1 MKHEIKLTYFKRS
14 GKYYTEGSYYSE
26 KEYMYQIF
34 EEVAELKENLQLPG
48 LSSGDWEGI
57 IHIYSDTHPNA
68 YPGLI
73 T

>member
-1 MKHEIKLTYFKRS
+1 MKHLIKLTYFKRS
-14 GKYYTEGSYYSE
+14 GKYYTDGSYYSG
-26 KEYMYQIF
+26 KKYMFEIF
-34 EEVAELKENLQLPG
+34 EEVADMKENLLLPG
-48 LSSGDWEGI
+48 LSSGDWDGI

>member
-1 MKHEIKLTYFKRS
+1 MHHIFDEVVDMKK
-14 GKYYTEGSYYSE
+14 
-26 KEYMYQIF
+26 
-34 EEVAELKENLQLPG
+34 NLQLPG
-48 LSSGDWEGI
+48 LISGDWDGI

>member
-1 MKHEIKLTYFKRS
+1 MKHLIKLTYFKRS

>member
-1 MKHEIKLTYFKRS
+1 YFKRS
-14 GKYYTEGSYYSE
+14 GKYYTDGSYYSE
-26 KEYMYQIF
+26 KEWMHHIF
-34 EEVAELKENLQLPG
+34 DEVDDMKKNLRLPG
-48 LSSGDWEGI
+48 LSSRDWDGI

>member
-1 MKHEIKLTYFKRS
+1 MHH
-14 GKYYTEGSYYSE
+14 
-26 KEYMYQIF
+26 IF
-34 EEVAELKENLQLPG
+34 DEVADMNAHFLLPG
-48 LSSGDWEGI
+48 LNSGNWDGI

>member
-1 MKHEIKLTYFKRS
+1 MKHLIKLTYFKRS
-14 GKYYTEGSYYSE
+14 GKYYTDGSYYSE
-26 KEYMYQIF
+26 KEWMHHIF
-34 EEVAELKENLQLPG
+34 DEVVDMKKNLQLPG
-48 LSSGDWEGI
+48 LISGDWDGI